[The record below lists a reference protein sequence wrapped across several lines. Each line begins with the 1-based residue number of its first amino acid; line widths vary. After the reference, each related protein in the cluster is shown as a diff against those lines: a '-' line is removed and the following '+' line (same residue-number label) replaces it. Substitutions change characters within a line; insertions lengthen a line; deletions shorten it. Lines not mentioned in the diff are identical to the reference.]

1 MTFSL
6 ELDKLANGQKHTED
20 NSQPTLSSNIQQA
33 VDNFEL
39 ARKIKE
45 KVLNQE
51 LGIPVGNWIKNTT
64 ATMKEKTVPVNLTS
78 AQRNKL
84 KVLSS
89 EFGIDVIKNDMKI
102 DRVLTIAQVNRNKVL
117 GHDECFIPNYGDKLL
132 DNASFVN
139 RNLKNVNNIG
149 KLFL

>member
-20 NSQPTLSSNIQQA
+20 NSQPILSSNIQQA

>member
-1 MTFSL
+1 MTFYI
-6 ELDKLANGQKHTED
+6 KLANAQKHTED
-20 NSQPTLSSNIQQA
+20 NSQPTLSPNIQQA

-51 LGIPVGNWIKNTT
+51 LGISVGNWMKNPT
-64 ATMKEKTVPVNLTS
+64 ATMKEKTAPVNLPS
-78 AQRNKL
+78 AQRNKI

-89 EFGIDVIKNDMKI
+89 EFGIDVIKHDMKI

-139 RNLKNVNNIG
+139 RNFKNVVNNIG
-149 KLFL
+149 KLFLL